1 MISYYENKTLI
12 LCATF
17 SILKLSTIKQFLKTV
32 TLKNIILVVC
42 CITFSIGSFFSQ
54 SIVVNTAQTPSQL
67 VNNVLLGFG
76 VTASNITI
84 NGSPLNANTPVSN
97 ITSFTNT
104 NPAFP
109 FSAGMLLTT
118 GNGVGAQGP
127 NNATSFTNNAPPT
140 PNVGTDPE
148 LNALANGTVT
158 NGTVL
163 EFDFVPSGDTMSFRY
178 IFGSEEYPEYSPS
191 TFNDA
196 FGLFL
201 WGPGI
206 SGPYALAGYPAGG
219 ANVAILPDGVT
230 PVTINNVGDVSNTQY
245 YVFNDNGSTYGTAI
259 QYDGTTVV
267 LTAAASVQ
275 CNQTYHIKL
284 AISNVGDQA
293 FDSGVFLEAGS
304 FVSDAVAVTVA
315 TVSGDTTIIEGC
327 TDANFIFTR
336 PSTQLDDTL
345 MINYT
350 ITGDAVEG
358 TDFNFLPDT
367 IIFLPGVDSVV
378 INLTPTQD
386 GITEGFESVIITVE
400 IINPCNDT
408 IFSQG
413 TIYIGEGPII
423 NILENDPTVQ
433 CATDSIP
440 LFASASGGYA
450 PYTYEWTDIGGV
462 VAGTGDTITGA
473 ISQNGTVSYLVTA
486 TDNCNFSG
494 TDTVTITMN
503 QTLAVDTM
511 GTEPSSCQ
519 PTGVVWGLAIGT
531 TGIPSFNWTGPGP
544 NNPNFIDASVWEN
557 IPSGWYYFTVI
568 DDVCSV
574 NDSVFVDLLD
584 PPVASF
590 TATPLSGCSPLEVTI
605 TNNSQNGTA
614 YLWNLG
620 DGSTNITTDLS
631 GFSHTYFDITTSQS
645 YVIQLIV
652 QQGQFC
658 SDTAVIG
665 IISNVCGCTNIE
677 ADNYNPNATVD
688 DGSCIFPDPIIEA
701 PNVFTPNQD
710 GLNDVFDLQW
720 QNLKSLRLI
729 IINRWGNV
737 LYDETSQ
744 DLINVIPSWDGGN
757 AEEGVYFYKYEGV
770 GIAEQELEGHGFIHL
785 VRSEN

>member
-1 MISYYENKTLI
+1 MKTLAFI
-12 LCATF
+12 VVFAV
-17 SILKLSTIKQFLKTV
+17 LSLF
-32 TLKNIILVVC
+32 NIYA
-42 CITFSIGSFFSQ
+42 Q
-54 SIVVNTAQTPSQL
+54 SIVVNTAQTPTQL

-97 ITSFTNT
+97 VTSFTNS
-104 NPAFP
+104 NPSFP
-109 FSAGMLLTT
+109 FNAGLLLTT
-118 GNGVGAQGP
+118 GNGIGAQGP
-127 NNATSFTNNAPPT
+127 NSQTSFTNNTPAT
-140 PNVGTDPE
+140 PNVSADPH
-148 LNALANGTVT
+148 LNAIANGNVT
-158 NGTVL
+158 NGAVL
-163 EFDFVPSGDTMSFRY
+163 EFDFIPSGDTMSFRY
-178 IFGSEEYPEYSPS
+178 IFGSDEYPEFSPS
-191 TFNDA
+191 SFNDA

-219 ANVAILPDGVT
+219 ANVAILPDGIT
-230 PVTINNVGDVSNTQY
+230 PVTINNVGDASNTQY

-293 FDSGVFLEAGS
+293 YDSGVFLEAGS
-304 FVSDAVAVTVA
+304 FASDAVAVTVA
-315 TVSGDTTIIEGC
+315 TVSGDTTIVEGC

-336 PSTQLDDTL
+336 PIGQLDDTL

-358 TDFNFLPDT
+358 VDFNSLPDT
-367 IIFLPGVDSVV
+367 IIFLPGEDSVI

-386 GITEGFESVIITVE
+386 GITEGFESVVITVE

-423 NILENDPTVQ
+423 NITENDPIVQ

-440 LFASASGGYA
+440 LFASAFGGYA
-450 PYTYEWTDIGGV
+450 PYTFEWTDIGGV
-462 VAGTGDTITGA
+462 PAGTGDTITGS
-473 ISQNGTVSYLVTA
+473 IYQNGTVSYLVTA

-494 TDTVTITMN
+494 IDTVTITMN
-503 QTLAVDTM
+503 QTLAIDTM
-511 GTEPSSCQ
+511 GTVPSSCQ

-531 TGIPSFNWTGPGP
+531 TGIPSFNWTGPGA
-544 NNPNFIDASVWEN
+544 NNTNFIDASVWEN
-557 IPSGWYYFTVI
+557 IPSGWYYFTVT

-590 TATPLSGCSPLEVTI
+590 SVSPLSGCAPLEVTI

-614 YLWNLG
+614 YFWDLG
-620 DGSTNITTDLS
+620 DGTVNTTTDLS
-631 GFSHTYFDITTSQS
+631 GFTHTFDDTLSNQGYI
-645 YVIQLIV
+645 IQLIV

-658 SDTAVIG
+658 SDTAVVG
-665 IISNVCGCTNIE
+665 IVTSVCGCTNPE

-688 DGSCIFPDPIIEA
+688 NGSCIFPDPIINA
-701 PNVFTPNQD
+701 PNVFTPGND
-710 GLNDVFDLQW
+710 GMNDIFVLDWL
-720 QNLKSLRLI
+720 NLKSLRLVI
-729 IINRWGNV
+729 FNRWGNV
-737 LYDETSQ
+737 LYDETSE
-744 DLINVIPSWDGGN
+744 DMNSMVPSWDGGN
-757 AEEGVYFYKYEGV
+757 AEDGVYFYRYEGV
-770 GIAEQELEGHGFIHL
+770 GIAGQELEGHGFLHL
-785 VRSEN
+785 VREND

>member
-1 MISYYENKTLI
+1 LKTLAFI
-12 LCATF
+12 VVFAV
-17 SILKLSTIKQFLKTV
+17 LSLF
-32 TLKNIILVVC
+32 NIYA
-42 CITFSIGSFFSQ
+42 Q
-54 SIVVNTAQTPSQL
+54 SIVVNTAQTPTQL

-97 ITSFTNT
+97 VTSFTNS
-104 NPAFP
+104 NPSFP
-109 FSAGMLLTT
+109 FNAGLLLTT
-118 GNGVGAQGP
+118 GNGIGAQGP
-127 NNATSFTNNAPPT
+127 NSQTSFTNNTPAT
-140 PNVGTDPE
+140 PNVSADPH
-148 LNALANGTVT
+148 LNAIANGNVT
-158 NGTVL
+158 NGAVL
-163 EFDFVPSGDTMSFRY
+163 EFDFIPSGDTMSFRY
-178 IFGSEEYPEYSPS
+178 IFGSDEYPEFSPS
-191 TFNDA
+191 SFNDA

-219 ANVAILPDGVT
+219 ANVAILPDGIT
-230 PVTINNVGDVSNTQY
+230 PVTINNVGDASNTQY

-293 FDSGVFLEAGS
+293 YDSGVFLEAGS
-304 FVSDAVAVTVA
+304 FASDAVAVTVA
-315 TVSGDTTIIEGC
+315 TVSGDTTIVEGC

-336 PSTQLDDTL
+336 PIGQLDDTL

-358 TDFNFLPDT
+358 VDFNSLPDT
-367 IIFLPGVDSVV
+367 IIFLPGEDSVI

-386 GITEGFESVIITVE
+386 GITEGFESVVITVE

-423 NILENDPTVQ
+423 NITENDPIVQ

-440 LFASASGGYA
+440 LFASAFGGYA
-450 PYTYEWTDIGGV
+450 PYTFEWTDIGGV
-462 VAGTGDTITGA
+462 PAGTGDTITGS
-473 ISQNGTVSYLVTA
+473 IYQNGTVSYLVTA

-503 QTLAVDTM
+503 QTLAIDTM
-511 GTEPSSCQ
+511 GTVPSSCQ

-531 TGIPSFNWTGPGP
+531 TGIPSFNWTGPGA
-544 NNPNFIDASVWEN
+544 NNTNFIDASVWED
-557 IPSGWYYFTVI
+557 IPSGWYYFTVT

-590 TATPLSGCSPLEVTI
+590 SVSPLSGCAPLEVTI

-614 YLWNLG
+614 YFWDLG
-620 DGSTNITTDLS
+620 DGTVNTTTDLS
-631 GFSHTYFDITTSQS
+631 GFTHTFDDTLSNQGYI
-645 YVIQLIV
+645 IQLIV

-658 SDTAVIG
+658 SDTAVVG
-665 IISNVCGCTNIE
+665 IVTSVCGCTNPE

-688 DGSCIFPDPIIEA
+688 DGSCIFPDPIINA
-701 PNVFTPNQD
+701 PNVFTPGND
-710 GLNDVFDLQW
+710 GMNDIFVLDWL
-720 QNLKSLRLI
+720 NLKSLRLVI
-729 IINRWGNV
+729 FNRWGNV
-737 LYDETSQ
+737 LYDETSE
-744 DLINVIPSWDGGN
+744 DMNSMVPSWDGGN
-757 AEEGVYFYKYEGV
+757 AEDGVYFYRYEGV
-770 GIAEQELEGHGFIHL
+770 GIAGQELEGHGFLHL
-785 VRSEN
+785 VREND

>member
-1 MISYYENKTLI
+1 MKKIFFIII
-12 LCATF
+12 LFSLNSLFTYAQ
-17 SILKLSTIKQFLKTV
+17 SIL
-32 TLKNIILVVC
+32 
-42 CITFSIGSFFSQ
+42 
-54 SIVVNTAQTPSQL
+54 VNTAQTPSQL

-84 NGSPLNANTPVSN
+84 NGSPVNANTPVSN
-97 ITSFTNT
+97 ITSFTNN

-127 NNATSFTNNAPPT
+127 NNSTSSTNNNPPT
-140 PNVGTDPE
+140 TNVSTDPE
-148 LNALANGTVT
+148 LNALAAGTVT

-163 EFDFVPSGDTMSFRY
+163 EFDFIPSGDTMSFRY
-178 IFGSEEYPEYSPS
+178 IFGSEEYPEFSPS
-191 TFNDA
+191 SFNDA

-206 SGPYALAGYPAGG
+206 SGPYAQTGYPAGG
-219 ANVAILPDGVT
+219 ANIAVIPGGI
-230 PVTINNVGDVSNTQY
+230 PVTINNVGDASNTAY

-284 AISNVGDQA
+284 AISNVSDQS

-304 FVSDAVAVTVA
+304 FASDAVAVTVA

-345 MINYT
+345 IINYT

-358 TDFNFLPDT
+358 VDYNDLINPIT
-367 IIFLPGVDSVV
+367 FLPGEDSV
-378 INLTPTQD
+378 ILNLTPTQD

-408 IFSQG
+408 IFSSG

-423 NILENDPTVQ
+423 NISENDPLVK

-450 PYTYEWTDIGGV
+450 PYDYEWTTLSGSP
-462 VAGTGDTITGA
+462 AGTGDTISGS

-503 QTLAVDTM
+503 QTLAIDTM

-519 PTGVVWGLAIGT
+519 PTGVVWGLAAGT
-531 TGIPSFNWTGPGP
+531 TGIPSFNWTGPGS
-544 NNPNFIDASVWEN
+544 NNTNFIDASVWED
-557 IPSGWYYFTVI
+557 IPSGWYYFTVT

-574 NDSVFVDLLD
+574 NDSVYVDLLD
-584 PPVASF
+584 PPIAEF

-605 TNNSQNGTA
+605 TNNSQNGTV

-620 DGSTNITTDLS
+620 DGTINTTTDLS
-631 GFSHTYFDITTSQS
+631 GFTHIFENPTQNEGFT
-645 YVIQLIV
+645 IQLIV
-652 QQGQFC
+652 QQGPFC
-658 SDTAVIG
+658 SDTAVAG
-665 IISNVCGCTNIE
+665 IITTVCGCTNAE

-688 DGSCIFPDPIIEA
+688 DGSCIFPNPVIEA

-710 GLNDVFDLQW
+710 GLNEVFELEW
-720 QNLKSLRLI
+720 KNLKSLRLI
-729 IINRWGNV
+729 VLNRWGNV
-737 LYDETSQ
+737 VYDETSE
-744 DLINVIPSWDGGN
+744 DLINTVPSWDGGK
-757 AEEGVYFYKYEGV
+757 AEEGVYFYKFQGV
-770 GIAEQELEGHGFIHL
+770 GITGQELEGHGFIHL

>member
-1 MISYYENKTLI
+1 MK
-12 LCATF
+12 
-17 SILKLSTIKQFLKTV
+17 
-32 TLKNIILVVC
+32 KNIITFII
-42 CITFSIGSFFSQ
+42 CIFIGVSGVFSQ
-54 SIVVNTAQTPSQL
+54 SILVNTAQTPTQL

-97 ITSFTNT
+97 ITSFTNN

-109 FSAGMLLTT
+109 FNAGMLLTT

-127 NNATSFTNNAPPT
+127 NNSTSFTNNAPAT
-140 PNVGTDPE
+140 TNVSTDPH
-148 LNALANGTVT
+148 LNAIANGTVT

-178 IFGSEEYPEYSPS
+178 IFGSDEYPEFSPS
-191 TFNDA
+191 SFNDA

-206 SGPYALAGYPAGG
+206 SGPYTLAGYPAGG
-219 ANVAILPDGVT
+219 ANVAVLPDGT
-230 PVTINNVGDVSNTQY
+230 PVTINNVGDATNTAY

-293 FDSGVFLEAGS
+293 YDSGVFLEAGS

-315 TVSGDTTIIEGC
+315 TVSGDTTIVEGC

-345 MINYT
+345 VINYT
-350 ITGDAVEG
+350 ITGDAIEG
-358 TDFNFLPDT
+358 VDYNDLINPIT
-367 IIFLPGVDSVV
+367 FLPGEDSV
-378 INLTPTQD
+378 ILNLSPTQD
-386 GITEGFESVIITVE
+386 GVTEGFESVIITVE

-408 IFSQG
+408 IFSSG

-423 NILENDPTVQ
+423 NISENDPLVL

-450 PYTYEWTDIGGV
+450 PYDYEWTTISGSP
-462 VAGTGDTITGA
+462 AGTGDTISGS
-473 ISQNGTVSYLVTA
+473 ISQNGTISYLVTA

-503 QTLAVDTM
+503 QTLAIDTM
-511 GTEPSSCQ
+511 GTVPSSCQ
-519 PTGVVWGLAIGT
+519 PTGVVWGLASGT
-531 TGIPSFNWTGPGP
+531 TGIPSFNWTGPGA
-544 NNPNFIDASVWEN
+544 NSPNFIDASVWED
-557 IPSGWYYFTVI
+557 IPSGWYYFTVS
-568 DDVCSV
+568 DNVCSV

-590 TATPLSGCSPLEVTI
+590 SVSPLSGCSPLEVTI
-605 TNNSQNGTA
+605 TNTSQNGTA

-620 DGSTNITTDLS
+620 DGTTNTTTDLS
-631 GFSHTYFDITTSQS
+631 GFTHVFIDSLMNQAYT
-645 YVIQLIV
+645 IQLIV

-658 SDTAVIG
+658 SDTSVIG
-665 IISNVCGCTNIE
+665 IVSTVCGCTNLE
-677 ADNYNPNATVD
+677 ADNYNPYATVD
-688 DGSCIFPDPIIEA
+688 NGSCIFPDPIIEA
-701 PNVFTPNQD
+701 PNVLTPD
-710 GLNDVFDLQW
+710 GDQINDVFELDWL
-720 QNLKSLRLI
+720 NLKSLRLVI
-729 IINRWGNV
+729 MNRWGNV
-737 LYDETSQ
+737 VYDETSE
-744 DLINVIPSWDGGN
+744 DLTLSIPSWDGGD
-757 AEEGVYFYKYEGV
+757 AEDGVYFYRYEGI
-770 GIAEQELEGHGFIHL
+770 GIANQPLEGHGFLHL
-785 VRSEN
+785 IRNQ

>member
-1 MISYYENKTLI
+1 MKKIFFLVILFSLNYFISN
-12 LCATF
+12 AQ
-17 SILKLSTIKQFLKTV
+17 SIL
-32 TLKNIILVVC
+32 
-42 CITFSIGSFFSQ
+42 
-54 SIVVNTAQTPSQL
+54 VNTAQTPTQL

-84 NGSPLNANTPVSN
+84 NGSPVNANTPVSN
-97 ITSFTNT
+97 ITAFTNN
-104 NPAFP
+104 NPSFP

-127 NNATSFTNNAPPT
+127 NASGSFTNNNPLT
-140 PNVGTDPE
+140 PNVSTDPH
-148 LNALANGTVT
+148 LNAIANGTVT

-178 IFGSEEYPEYSPS
+178 IFGSDEYPEFSPS

-219 ANVAILPDGVT
+219 ANVAVIPGGI
-230 PVTINNVGDVSNTQY
+230 PVTINNVGDASNTAY

-284 AISNVGDQA
+284 AISNVGDQSY
-293 FDSGVFLEAGS
+293 DSGVFLEAGS
-304 FVSDAVAVTVA
+304 FASDAVAVTVA
-315 TVSGDTTIIEGC
+315 TVSGDTTIVEGC

-345 MINYT
+345 VINYT

-358 TDFNFLPDT
+358 VDYNDLINPIT
-367 IIFLPGVDSVV
+367 FLPGEDSV
-378 INLTPTQD
+378 ILNLTPTQD

-408 IFSQG
+408 IFSSG

-423 NILENDPTVQ
+423 NITENDPLVK

-440 LFASASGGYA
+440 LFASAAGGYA
-450 PYTYEWTDIGGV
+450 PYDYEWTTLSGSP
-462 VAGTGDTITGA
+462 AGTGDTISGS

-503 QTLAVDTM
+503 QTLAIDTM

-519 PTGVVWGLAIGT
+519 PTGVVWGLATGT
-531 TGIPSFNWTGPGP
+531 TGIPSFNWTGPGS
-544 NNPNFIDASVWEN
+544 NNSNFIDASVWEN
-557 IPSGWYYFTVI
+557 IPSGWYYFTVS

-584 PPVASF
+584 PPIAEF
-590 TATPLSGCSPLEVTI
+590 TATPLSGCSPLEVTT
-605 TNNSQNGTA
+605 TNNSQNGTF
-614 YLWNLG
+614 YIWNLS
-620 DGSTNITTDLS
+620 DGFTSTTTDLS
-631 GFSHTYFDITTSQS
+631 GFTHIFENPTQNEGFT
-645 YVIQLIV
+645 IQLIV
-652 QQGQFC
+652 QQGPFC

-665 IISNVCGCTNIE
+665 VVTTVCGCTDAE

-688 DGSCIFPDPIIEA
+688 DGSCIFPDPVIVA
-701 PNVFTPNQD
+701 PNVFTPNED
-710 GLNDVFDLQW
+710 GLNDIFELEW
-720 QNLKSLRLI
+720 KNLKSLRLVVL
-729 IINRWGNV
+729 NRWGNV
-737 LYDETSQ
+737 VYDDTSD
-744 DLINVIPSWDGGN
+744 DLINDIPVWDGGKV
-757 AEEGVYFYKYEGV
+757 EEGVYFYKYLGV
-770 GIAEQELEGHGFIHL
+770 GITGQELEGHGFIHL
-785 VRSEN
+785 IRSEN

>member
-1 MISYYENKTLI
+1 MKSLAFIVLFFLVGFINLN
-12 LCATF
+12 AQ
-17 SILKLSTIKQFLKTV
+17 SIL
-32 TLKNIILVVC
+32 
-42 CITFSIGSFFSQ
+42 
-54 SIVVNTAQTPSQL
+54 VNTAQTPTQL

-76 VTASNITI
+76 VTASNVTI

-97 ITSFTNT
+97 VTSFTNT
-104 NPAFP
+104 NPSFP
-109 FSAGMLLTT
+109 FNAGLLLTT
-118 GNGVGAQGP
+118 GNGIGAQGP
-127 NNATSFTNNAPPT
+127 NSATSFTNNAPAT
-140 PNVGTDPE
+140 TNVSTDPH
-148 LNALANGTVT
+148 LNAIANGTVT
-158 NGTVL
+158 NGVVL

-178 IFGSEEYPEYSPS
+178 IFGSDEYPEFSPS
-191 TFNDA
+191 SFNDA

-206 SGPYALAGYPAGG
+206 TGPYALAGYPAGG

-230 PVTINNVGDVSNTQY
+230 PVTINNVGDASNTQY

-293 FDSGVFLEAGS
+293 YDSGVFLEAGS
-304 FVSDAVAVTVA
+304 FASDAVAVTVA
-315 TVSGDTTIIEGC
+315 TVSGDTTIVEGC

-336 PSTQLDDTL
+336 PIGQLDDTL

-358 TDFNFLPDT
+358 VDYNFLPDT
-367 IIFLPGVDSVV
+367 IIFLPGEDSVI
-378 INLTPTQD
+378 INLIPTQD

-423 NILENDPTVQ
+423 NITENDPTVL

-450 PYTYEWTDIGGV
+450 PYTYEWTDIVGTPS
-462 VAGTGDTITGA
+462 GTGDTITGA
-473 ISQNGTVSYLVTA
+473 IYQNGTVSYLVTA

-503 QTLAVDTM
+503 QTLAIDTM
-511 GTEPSSCQ
+511 GTVPSSCQ
-519 PTGVVWGLAIGT
+519 PTGVVWGLSIGT
-531 TGIPSFNWTGPGP
+531 TGIPSFNWTGPGA

-557 IPSGWYYFTVI
+557 IPSGWYYFTVT

-590 TATPLSGCSPLEVTI
+590 TVTPLSDCAPLEVTI

-620 DGSTNITTDLS
+620 DGTANTTTDLT
-631 GFSHTYFDITTSQS
+631 GFTHIYDDTLSNQGYI
-645 YVIQLIV
+645 IQLIV

-658 SDTAVIG
+658 SDTAEVG
-665 IISNVCGCTNIE
+665 IVTTVCGCTNPE

-688 DGSCIFPDPIIEA
+688 DGSCIFPDPIINA
-701 PNVFTPNQD
+701 PNVFTPGND
-710 GLNDVFDLQW
+710 GMNDVFVLDWL
-720 QNLKSLRLI
+720 NLKSLRLI
-729 IINRWGNV
+729 ILNRWGNV

-744 DLINVIPSWDGGN
+744 DLNSMVPSWDGGN
-757 AEEGVYFYKYEGV
+757 AEDGVYFYRYEGV
-770 GIAEQELEGHGFIHL
+770 GIAGQELEGHGFLHL
-785 VRSEN
+785 VREND

>member
-1 MISYYENKTLI
+1 MKTLAFI
-12 LCATF
+12 VVFAV
-17 SILKLSTIKQFLKTV
+17 LSLF
-32 TLKNIILVVC
+32 NIYA
-42 CITFSIGSFFSQ
+42 Q
-54 SIVVNTAQTPSQL
+54 SIVVNTAQTPTQL

-97 ITSFTNT
+97 VTSFTNS
-104 NPAFP
+104 NPSFP
-109 FSAGMLLTT
+109 FNAGLLLTT
-118 GNGVGAQGP
+118 GNGIGAQGP
-127 NNATSFTNNAPPT
+127 NSQTSFTNNTPAT
-140 PNVGTDPE
+140 PNVSADPH
-148 LNALANGTVT
+148 LNAIANGNVT
-158 NGTVL
+158 NGAVL
-163 EFDFVPSGDTMSFRY
+163 EFDFIPSGDTMSFRY
-178 IFGSEEYPEYSPS
+178 IFGSDEYPEFSPS
-191 TFNDA
+191 SFNDA

-219 ANVAILPDGVT
+219 ANVAILPDGIT
-230 PVTINNVGDVSNTQY
+230 PVTINNVGDASNTQY

-293 FDSGVFLEAGS
+293 YDSGVFLEAGS
-304 FVSDAVAVTVA
+304 FASDAVAVTVA
-315 TVSGDTTIIEGC
+315 TVSGDTTIVEGC

-336 PSTQLDDTL
+336 PIGQLDDTL

-358 TDFNFLPDT
+358 VDFNSLPDT
-367 IIFLPGVDSVV
+367 IIFLPGEDSVI

-386 GITEGFESVIITVE
+386 GITEGFESVVITVE

-423 NILENDPTVQ
+423 NITENDPIVQ

-440 LFASASGGYA
+440 LFASAFGGYA
-450 PYTYEWTDIGGV
+450 PYTFEWTDIGGV
-462 VAGTGDTITGA
+462 PAGTGDTITGS
-473 ISQNGTVSYLVTA
+473 IYQNGTVSYLVTA

-503 QTLAVDTM
+503 QTLAIDTM
-511 GTEPSSCQ
+511 GTVPSSCQ

-531 TGIPSFNWTGPGP
+531 TGIPSFNWTGPGA
-544 NNPNFIDASVWEN
+544 NNTNFIDASVWED
-557 IPSGWYYFTVI
+557 IPSGWYYFTVT

-590 TATPLSGCSPLEVTI
+590 SVSPLSGCAPLEVTI

-614 YLWNLG
+614 YFWDLG
-620 DGSTNITTDLS
+620 DGTVNTTTDLS
-631 GFSHTYFDITTSQS
+631 GFTHTFDDTLSNQGYI
-645 YVIQLIV
+645 IQLIV

-658 SDTAVIG
+658 SDTAVVG
-665 IISNVCGCTNIE
+665 IVTSVCGCTNPE

-688 DGSCIFPDPIIEA
+688 DGSCIFPDPIINA
-701 PNVFTPNQD
+701 PNVFTPGND
-710 GLNDVFDLQW
+710 GMNDIFVLDWL
-720 QNLKSLRLI
+720 NLKSLRLVI
-729 IINRWGNV
+729 FNRWGNV
-737 LYDETSQ
+737 LYDETSE
-744 DLINVIPSWDGGN
+744 DMNSMVPSWDGGN
-757 AEEGVYFYKYEGV
+757 AEDGVYFYRYEGV
-770 GIAEQELEGHGFIHL
+770 GIAGQELEGHGFLHL
-785 VRSEN
+785 VREND

>member
-1 MISYYENKTLI
+1 MKSIVIVLLFSSLI
-12 LCATF
+12 AQGF
-17 SILKLSTIKQFLKTV
+17 YA
-32 TLKNIILVVC
+32 
-42 CITFSIGSFFSQ
+42 Q
-54 SIVVNTAQTPSQL
+54 SIVVNTAQTPTQL

-84 NGSPLNANTPVSN
+84 NGSPVNANTPVSN
-97 ITSFTNT
+97 VTAFTNN

-109 FSAGMLLTT
+109 FNAGLLLTT

-127 NNATSFTNNAPPT
+127 NNSTSFTNNNPPT
-140 PNVGTDPE
+140 TNVSSDPH
-148 LNALANGTVT
+148 LDAIANGNVT

-178 IFGSEEYPEYSPS
+178 IFGSEEYPEFSPS
-191 TFNDA
+191 SFNDA

-206 SGPYALAGYPAGG
+206 SGAYPLAGYPAGG
-219 ANVAILPDGVT
+219 ANIAVIPGGT
-230 PVTINNVGDVSNTQY
+230 PVTINNVGDVSNTAY

-284 AISNVGDQA
+284 AISNVGDQSY
-293 FDSGVFLEAGS
+293 DSGVFLEAGS
-304 FVSDAVAVTVA
+304 FASDAVDVTVA

-336 PSTQLDDTL
+336 PQTQLDDTL

-350 ITGDAVEG
+350 ITGDAIEG
-358 TDFNFLPDT
+358 IDYNFLPDT
-367 IIFLPGVDSVV
+367 IIFLPGVDSVI

-386 GITEGFESVIITVE
+386 GVTEGFESVIITVE

-408 IFSQG
+408 IFSSG

-423 NILENDPTVQ
+423 NISENDPIVQ
-433 CATDSIP
+433 CAADSIP

-450 PYTYEWTDIGGV
+450 PYDYEWTTISGTP
-462 VAGTGDTITGA
+462 AGTGDTISGS
-473 ISQNGTVSYLVTA
+473 ISENGSVLYLVTA

-503 QTLAVDTM
+503 QTLAIDTM

-519 PTGVVWGLAIGT
+519 PTGVVWGLATGT
-531 TGIPSFNWTGPGP
+531 TGIPSFNWTGPGS
-544 NNPNFIDASVWEN
+544 NNANFIDASVWED
-557 IPSGWYYFTVI
+557 IPSGWYYFTVT

-574 NDSVFVDLLD
+574 NDSVYVDLLD
-584 PPVASF
+584 PPVAEF
-590 TATPLSGCSPLEVTI
+590 TVTPLSGCSPLEVTI

-614 YLWNLG
+614 YVWNLG
-620 DGSTNITTDLS
+620 DGTINTTTDLS
-631 GFSHTYFDITTSQS
+631 GFTHIFENPTQNEGFT
-645 YVIQLIV
+645 IQLIV
-652 QQGQFC
+652 QQGAFC
-658 SDTAVIG
+658 SDTAVAG
-665 IISNVCGCTNIE
+665 IVTTVCGCTNSE

-688 DGSCIFPDPIIEA
+688 DGSCIFPDPVIEA

-710 GLNDVFDLQW
+710 GLNDVFELEW
-720 QNLKSLRLI
+720 KNLKSLRLI
-729 IINRWGNV
+729 VLNRWGNV
-737 LYDETSQ
+737 VYDETSE
-744 DLINVIPSWDGGN
+744 DLINTVPTWDGGK
-757 AEEGVYFYKYEGV
+757 AEEGVYFYKFQGV
-770 GIAEQELEGHGFIHL
+770 GITGQELEGHGFIHL

>member
-1 MISYYENKTLI
+1 MKKIFFIII
-12 LCATF
+12 LFSLNSLFTYAQ
-17 SILKLSTIKQFLKTV
+17 SIL
-32 TLKNIILVVC
+32 
-42 CITFSIGSFFSQ
+42 
-54 SIVVNTAQTPSQL
+54 VNTAQTPSQL

-84 NGSPLNANTPVSN
+84 NGSPVNANTPVSN
-97 ITSFTNT
+97 ITSFTNN

-127 NNATSFTNNAPPT
+127 NNSTSSTNNNPPT
-140 PNVGTDPE
+140 TNVSTDPE
-148 LNALANGTVT
+148 LNALAAGTVT

-163 EFDFVPSGDTMSFRY
+163 EFDFIPSGDTMSFRY
-178 IFGSEEYPEYSPS
+178 IFGSEEYPEFSPS
-191 TFNDA
+191 SFNDA

-206 SGPYALAGYPAGG
+206 SGPYAQTGYPAGG
-219 ANVAILPDGVT
+219 ANIAVIPGAI
-230 PVTINNVGDVSNTQY
+230 PVTINNVGDASNTAY

-284 AISNVGDQA
+284 AISNVGDQS

-304 FVSDAVAVTVA
+304 FASDAVAVTVA

-345 MINYT
+345 IINYT

-358 TDFNFLPDT
+358 VDYNDLINPIT
-367 IIFLPGVDSVV
+367 FLPGEDSV
-378 INLTPTQD
+378 ILNLTPTQD

-408 IFSQG
+408 IFSSG

-423 NILENDPTVQ
+423 NISENDPLVK

-450 PYTYEWTDIGGV
+450 PYDYEWTTLSGSP
-462 VAGTGDTITGA
+462 AGTGDTISGS

-486 TDNCNFSG
+486 TDNCDFSG

-503 QTLAVDTM
+503 QTLAIDTM

-519 PTGVVWGLAIGT
+519 PTGVVWGLAAGT
-531 TGIPSFNWTGPGP
+531 TGIPSFNWTGPGS
-544 NNPNFIDASVWEN
+544 NNTNFIDASVWED
-557 IPSGWYYFTVI
+557 IPSGWYYFTVT

-574 NDSVFVDLLD
+574 NDSVYVDLLD
-584 PPVASF
+584 PPIAEF

-605 TNNSQNGTA
+605 TNNSQNGTV

-620 DGSTNITTDLS
+620 DGTINTTTDLS
-631 GFSHTYFDITTSQS
+631 GFTHIFENPTQNEGFT
-645 YVIQLIV
+645 IQLIV
-652 QQGQFC
+652 QQGPFC
-658 SDTAVIG
+658 SDTAVAG
-665 IISNVCGCTNIE
+665 IITTVCGCTNAE

-688 DGSCIFPDPIIEA
+688 DGSCIFPNPVIEA

-710 GLNDVFDLQW
+710 GLNEVFELEW
-720 QNLKSLRLI
+720 KNLKSLRLI
-729 IINRWGNV
+729 VLNRWGNV
-737 LYDETSQ
+737 VYDETSE
-744 DLINVIPSWDGGN
+744 DLINTVPSWDGGK
-757 AEEGVYFYKYEGV
+757 AEEGVYFYKFQGV
-770 GIAEQELEGHGFIHL
+770 GITGQELEGHGFIHL

>member
-1 MISYYENKTLI
+1 LKKIFFTII
-12 LCATF
+12 LFSLNSLFTYAQ
-17 SILKLSTIKQFLKTV
+17 SIL
-32 TLKNIILVVC
+32 
-42 CITFSIGSFFSQ
+42 
-54 SIVVNTAQTPSQL
+54 VNTAQTPSQL

-84 NGSPLNANTPVSN
+84 NGSPVNANTPVSN
-97 ITSFTNT
+97 ITSFTNN

-118 GNGVGAQGP
+118 GNGIGAQGP
-127 NNATSFTNNAPPT
+127 NNSTSFTNNNPPT
-140 PNVGTDPE
+140 TNVSTDPE
-148 LNALANGTVT
+148 LNALAAGTVT

-163 EFDFVPSGDTMSFRY
+163 EFDFIPSGDTMSFRY
-178 IFGSEEYPEYSPS
+178 IFGSEEYPEFSPS
-191 TFNDA
+191 SFNDA

-206 SGPYALAGYPAGG
+206 SGPYAQAGYPAGG
-219 ANVAILPDGVT
+219 ANIAIIPGGI
-230 PVTINNVGDVSNTQY
+230 PVTINNVGDASNTAY

-284 AISNVGDQA
+284 AISNVGDQS

-304 FVSDAVAVTVA
+304 FASDAVAVTVA

-345 MINYT
+345 IINYT

-358 TDFNFLPDT
+358 VDYNDLINPIT
-367 IIFLPGVDSVV
+367 FLPGEDSV
-378 INLTPTQD
+378 ILNLTPTQD

-408 IFSQG
+408 IFSSG

-423 NILENDPTVQ
+423 NISENDPLVK

-440 LFASASGGYA
+440 LFVSASGGYA
-450 PYTYEWTDIGGV
+450 PYDYEWITLSGSP
-462 VAGTGDTITGA
+462 AGTGDTINGSV
-473 ISQNGTVSYLVTA
+473 SQNGTVSYLVTA

-503 QTLAVDTM
+503 QTLAIDTM

-519 PTGVVWGLAIGT
+519 PTGVVWGLAVGT
-531 TGIPSFNWTGPGP
+531 TGIPSFNWTGPGS
-544 NNPNFIDASVWEN
+544 NNTNFIDASVWEN
-557 IPSGWYYFTVI
+557 IPSGWYYFTVT

-574 NDSVFVDLLD
+574 NDSVYVDLLD
-584 PPVASF
+584 PPIAEF
-590 TATPLSGCSPLEVTI
+590 TATPLTGCSPLEVTI
-605 TNNSQNGTA
+605 TNNSQNGTV

-620 DGSTNITTDLS
+620 DGTLNTTTDLS
-631 GFSHTYFDITTSQS
+631 GFTHIFENPTQNEGFT
-645 YVIQLIV
+645 IQLIV
-652 QQGQFC
+652 QQGPFC
-658 SDTAVIG
+658 SDTAVAG
-665 IISNVCGCTNIE
+665 IITTVCGCTNAE

-688 DGSCIFPDPIIEA
+688 DGSCIFPNPVIEA

-710 GLNDVFDLQW
+710 GLNDVFELEW
-720 QNLKSLRLI
+720 KNLKSLRLI
-729 IINRWGNV
+729 VLNRWGNV
-737 LYDETSQ
+737 VYDETSE
-744 DLINVIPSWDGGN
+744 DLINTVPSWDGGK
-757 AEEGVYFYKYEGV
+757 AEEGVYFYKFQGV
-770 GIAEQELEGHGFIHL
+770 GITGQELEGHGFIHL